1 MLFFGIVF
9 VIVFIA
15 GLVINC
21 VDEGFSFGGLLMSI
35 CGGLLF
41 SLLVAFVSM
50 IISVFVVC
58 SEVPEIVPA
67 EQTRIDLLALKDHNS
82 SYYLRRGYVK
92 DSLKY
97 VYLYEEEGKGI
108 ATDTVSANLS
118 YINYIKDGEQPYLI
132 KTYYRFKNPLLHFFL
147 TDVIINTEYSI
158 FVPEGSIVAEGTYE
172 IDLE

>member
-15 GLVINC
+15 VLVVNFYT
-21 VDEGFSFGGLLMSI
+21 EGFSVWGFFGSLFCGLV
-35 CGGLLF
+35 F
-41 SLLVAFVSM
+41 SLLAVLISM
-50 IISVFVVC
+50 IVSIFVIC
-58 SEVPEIVPA
+58 SDVPEVVP
-67 EQTRIDLLALKDHNS
+67 EVQTRVDLLALKDHNV

-108 ATDTVSANLS
+108 ATDTVSADLS

-132 KTYYRFKNPLLHFFL
+132 RTYYRFKNPLLHFFL

>member
-21 VDEGFSFGGLLMSI
+21 VDEGFSFGGLLVSI

-41 SLLVAFVSM
+41 SLLVAFISM
-50 IISVFVVC
+50 IISIFVIC
-58 SEVPEIVPA
+58 SDVPEIVPA
-67 EQTRIDLLALKDHNS
+67 EQTRIDLLALKDHNA

-97 VYLYEEEGKGI
+97 VYLYEKEGKGI
-108 ATDTVSANLS
+108 ATDTIRADLS

-132 KTYYRFKNPLLHFFL
+132 RTYYRFKNPLLHFFL
-147 TDVIINTEYSI
+147 IDVMINTEYSI

>member
-9 VIVFIA
+9 VIVCIA
-15 GLVINC
+15 VLVITC
-21 VDEGFSFGGLLMSI
+21 IDEGFSIGGLLMSI

-41 SLLVAFVSM
+41 TLLAVLISM
-50 IISVFVVC
+50 IVSIFVVC
-58 SEVPEIVPA
+58 SDAPVVPDT
-67 EQTRIDLLALKDHNS
+67 QTRVDLLALKDHNA

-108 ATDTVSANLS
+108 ASDTVPANLS

-147 TDVIINTEYSI
+147 IDVMINTEYSI
-158 FVPEGSIVAEGTYE
+158 FVPEGSVMAEGTYE

>member
-9 VIVFIA
+9 VIVCAAVLI
-15 GLVINC
+15 VECYDN
-21 VDEGFSFGGLLMSI
+21 GFSFGGLLMSI

-41 SLLVAFVSM
+41 ALLATFISM

-108 ATDTVSANLS
+108 ATDTVSADLS

-132 KTYYRFKNPLLHFFL
+132 RTYYRFKNPLLHFFL